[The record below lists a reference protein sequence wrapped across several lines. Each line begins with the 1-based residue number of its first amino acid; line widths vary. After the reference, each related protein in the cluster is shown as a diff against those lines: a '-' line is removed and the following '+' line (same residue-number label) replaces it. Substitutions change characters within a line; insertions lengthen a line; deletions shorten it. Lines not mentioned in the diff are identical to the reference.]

1 MSSIGPVLCAVDIS
15 NPHRDDNVLR
25 VAARLAALDNA
36 QLDVITVVPD
46 YGMTVVGTYFEKGHH
61 EKAVEDARALL
72 NDLVTEVLGEEAN
85 RKTRHIVATGNAYG
99 EILRVAEAE
108 GASLIVIGA
117 HKPDFKDYLLGPN
130 AARVVRHATCSV
142 FVVR

>member
-1 MSSIGPVLCAVDIS
+1 MTGPVLCAVDVS

-25 VAARLAALDNA
+25 AAARLAALDDA

-46 YGMTVVGTYFEKGHH
+46 YGMSVVGSYFEKGHH
-61 EKAVEDARALL
+61 EKAVEEARSLL
-72 NDLVTEVLGEEAN
+72 RELVADVLGAEAN
-85 RKTRHIVATGNAYG
+85 ETVRHIVATGNAYD
-99 EILRVAEAE
+99 EILRVA
-108 GASLIVIGA
+108 GTDKASLIVIGA

-130 AARVVRHATCSV
+130 AARVVRHSNCSV

>member
-1 MSSIGPVLCAVDIS
+1 MTGPVLCAVDVS

-25 VAARLAALDNA
+25 AAARLAALDDA

-46 YGMTVVGTYFEKGHH
+46 YGMSVVGSYFEKGHH
-61 EKAVEDARALL
+61 EKAVEEARSLL
-72 NDLVTEVLGEEAN
+72 RELVADVLGAEAN
-85 RKTRHIVATGNAYG
+85 ETVRHIVATGNAYD
-99 EILRVAEAE
+99 EILRVAGADK
-108 GASLIVIGA
+108 ASLIVIGA

-130 AARVVRHATCSV
+130 AARVVRHSDCSV